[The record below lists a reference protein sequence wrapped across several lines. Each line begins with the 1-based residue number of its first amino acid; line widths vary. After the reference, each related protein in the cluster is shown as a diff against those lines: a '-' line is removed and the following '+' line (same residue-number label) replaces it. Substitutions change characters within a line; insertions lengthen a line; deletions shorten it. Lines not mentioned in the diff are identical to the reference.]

1 MRYFEFKKLFEIN
14 MSPGKLAQE
23 TNKID
28 AKVGIEFEMVVPN
41 VDDYAD
47 EPEYEPDYSDNP
59 APTRIGDIVAFFDD
73 GDYNSRRTIRELET
87 TLRHD
92 FEEWALETFY
102 SRWEADKETFVYN
115 YIKDHMTGEDVA
127 EILGLDPDSI
137 DAISRVQAE
146 QAAEK
151 IIEENSVLLDNI
163 RNYEASGLTDDTDLE
178 YEWLEETGL
187 DSMSDV
193 QEAYSG
199 LISWVNYDQVDSDS
213 KSSIEEI
220 ANNFSDAIGK
230 PVKSSSSYHGTTRKP
245 GTYVVEPDG
254 SISAGSGE
262 MGLEF
267 VSPPMPVS
275 EMIDDL
281 KKVRKWAESV
291 GAYTNKSTGLHIN
304 VSIPNYTDD
313 KLDYVKLALLLG
325 DKYVLEQFGRAAN
338 TYTASALGKI
348 QDRVKNLSTDQVQG
362 LFDQMRT
369 GLNQLASRSIHGP
382 SAKKYTSINPR
393 GNYIEFRSPGG
404 DWLSEDISTLVSTMM
419 RFVVAL
425 DAAIDPS
432 KYRKEYLSK
441 LQKLLAPKSDDDP
454 IEYFV
459 KYSSGQL
466 PKQALKSFIR
476 QAQLQR
482 KTKKEKP
489 AGAPNGPIQY
499 EIYDLNTGRVIQQ
512 IGANNDDEAINYFY
526 RITPDEDR
534 QHVEVR
540 RARNQSQP
548 QTPTLTAP
556 ETEPDANYAIVDR
569 TNNQVVQWLIRN
581 TRAEAE
587 RELQGT
593 GLEHLYS
600 VVEVQPRLTFH
611 EFNYTVRNADT
622 GSQAAS
628 IVATSRESA
637 IRQFRQFIGQSS
649 NNYELLDID
658 GQIVITSTDS
668 RSAQQSGVA
677 DSEATHEIVDRRSL
691 RRMFVFSAQSETEAA
706 NKFEE
711 WLLDNGY
718 PVDNEYF
725 GWRRISS
732 PIPGSTQDLL
742 QQRAASQNQGEFTG
756 QWRILIDGEEVHRF
770 GGVGNV
776 QADANRFATRWLL
789 AQQRAGSLT
798 ISDSAEIELVPVMG
812 DQRPS

>member
-23 TNKID
+23 ANKID

-41 VDDYAD
+41 VDDDAV
-47 EPEYEPDYSDNP
+47 EPEYEPDYSNNP

-73 GDYNSRRTIRELET
+73 GDYNSRRTIRDLAT

-92 FEEWALETFY
+92 FIEWALETFN
-102 SRWEADKETFVYN
+102 SRWEVDKETFVYN

-163 RNYEASGLTDDTDLE
+163 RKYEEDEFTDDTDLE

-199 LISWVNYDQVDSDS
+199 LISWVYYDQVDSDYDQVDSDS

-230 PVKSSSSYHGTTRKP
+230 PVKSSSSYHGITRKP

-254 SISAGSGE
+254 SISAGGGG

-338 TYTASALGKI
+338 TYTASALKKI

-382 SAKKYTSINPR
+382 STNKYTSIHPQ

-425 DAAIDPS
+425 DAAVEPS

-476 QAQLQR
+476 QAQLLR
-482 KTKKEKP
+482 KAKKEKP
-489 AGAPNGPIQY
+489 AGAPNGPIKY
-499 EIYDLNTGRVIQQ
+499 EIYDLDTGRVIQQ

-548 QTPTLTAP
+548 QTPTLIAP
-556 ETEPDANYAIVDR
+556 ETQPDANFAFVDR
-569 TNNQVVQWLIRN
+569 INNQVVQWLTRN

-593 GLEHLYS
+593 GLEHLYN
-600 VVEVQPRLTFH
+600 VVEVRPR
-611 EFNYTVRNADT
+611 
-622 GSQAAS
+622 
-628 IVATSRESA
+628 
-637 IRQFRQFIGQSS
+637 
-649 NNYELLDID
+649 
-658 GQIVITSTDS
+658 TSTDN
-668 RSAQQSGVA
+668 RPMQPSGVS

-711 WLLDNGY
+711 WLLANGY

-732 PIPGSTQDLL
+732 PIPGSTQDFL
-742 QQRAASQNQGEFTG
+742 QQRAAGQNQGEFTG

-789 AQQRAGSLT
+789 AQQRTGSLT

>member
-1 MRYFEFKKLFEIN
+1 MRYFEFKHLFEIN
-14 MSPGKLAQE
+14 MSLGKLAQE
-23 TNKID
+23 ANKID

-41 VDDYAD
+41 VDDGD
-47 EPEYEPDYSDNP
+47 VGEPEYDPNYEENP
-59 APTRIGDIVAFFDD
+59 TPMRIGDIVAFFDD
-73 GDYNSRRTIRELET
+73 GDYNNRSTIRDLER
-87 TLRHD
+87 TLRQD
-92 FEEWALETFY
+92 FEEWALETFNA
-102 SRWEADKETFVYN
+102 RWKADKETFVLD
-115 YIKDHMTGEDVA
+115 YITDNLDREDIA
-127 EILGLDPDSI
+127 EILGI
-137 DAISRVQAE
+137 DVEDADEITKVQVEEAVDR
-146 QAAEK
+146 
-151 IIEENSVLLDNI
+151 IIEENSVLLKNI
-163 RNYEASGLTDDTDLE
+163 RKNEEQDFTDDPELE

-187 DSMSDV
+187 DTMSDV

-199 LISWVNYDQVDSDS
+199 LIAWPYYDAVESDS
-213 KSSIEEI
+213 TTSIDEI
-220 ANNFSDAIGK
+220 AENFSDAIGK
-230 PVKSSSSYHGTTRKP
+230 PVKSSSSYHGATRKP
-245 GTYVVEPDG
+245 GMYVVEPDG
-254 SISAGSGE
+254 SISADRGD

-267 VSPPMPVS
+267 VSPPMSVS

-304 VSIPNYTDD
+304 VSIPNYNDD

-362 LFDQMRT
+362 LFDQMRL

-382 SAKKYTSINPR
+382 STTKYTSINPR

-404 DWLSEDISTLVSTMM
+404 DWLAEDISTLVSTMM

-425 DAAIDPS
+425 DAAVEPS

-482 KTKKEKP
+482 NIKKEQP
-489 AGAPNGPIQY
+489 AGAPYGPIKY
-499 EIYDLNTGRVIQQ
+499 EIYDLHTGRVIQQ
-512 IGANNDDEAINYFY
+512 INANNDDEAIDYFY

-540 RARNQSQP
+540 RARDQSQP
-548 QTPTLTAP
+548 ETPTLTAP
-556 ETEPDANYAIVDR
+556 ETQPDANFAFVDR
-569 TNNQVVQWLIRN
+569 INNQVVQWLTRN
-581 TRAEAE
+581 TRWQAE
-587 RELQGT
+587 RVLQGT
-593 GLEHLYS
+593 GLGHLYS
-600 VVEVQPRLTFH
+600 VVEVVPR
-611 EFNYTVRNADT
+611 
-622 GSQAAS
+622 
-628 IVATSRESA
+628 TS
-637 IRQFRQFIGQSS
+637 
-649 NNYELLDID
+649 
-658 GQIVITSTDS
+658 ST
-668 RSAQQSGVA
+668 A
-677 DSEATHEIVDRRSL
+677 
-691 RRMFVFSAQSETEAA
+691 
-706 NKFEE
+706 
-711 WLLDNGY
+711 
-718 PVDNEYF
+718 
-725 GWRRISS
+725 
-732 PIPGSTQDLL
+732 IPGSTLGL
-742 QQRAASQNQGEFTG
+742 QRQQSAAASVQGEFTG

-798 ISDSAEIELVPVMG
+798 ISDSAEIELLPVMG
-812 DQRPS
+812 EQRPN